1 MNDKAEAEKVIE
13 HIKTYGYHTVDE
25 LHFVC
30 LSPEACDYVA
40 EKTGIK
46 RTLIL
51 GAFYGNE

>member
-25 LHFVC
+25 MGKIS

-40 EKTGIK
+40 EKTGIV
-46 RTLIL
+46 RTVIL
-51 GAFYGNE
+51 REFYAD